1 MYLQGYTYESSRDCN
16 TDPSKNPILSDLL
29 DKLMFFHLSS
39 RVDSTMGSK
48 FNQKYYFIVRTYL
61 MNTVDS
67 SFLSTSSFQIS
78 SLSFSTT
85 IHLRFPFSINS
96 LGETTL
102 SILQIVQNRS
112 YRLQKKD
119 QKRHVNRGTDRE
131 SGSYQRMSTIG
142 ITTKLIPFGSPLQSY
157 PVSSRL
163 SHLTGDLGLS
173 TGTWAR
179 PSRMST
185 SWLTPHQCEYGREPH

>member
-1 MYLQGYTYESSRDCN
+1 
-16 TDPSKNPILSDLL
+16 
-29 DKLMFFHLSS
+29 
-39 RVDSTMGSK
+39 MGSK

-102 SILQIVQNRS
+102 SIL
-112 YRLQKKD
+112 
-119 QKRHVNRGTDRE
+119 
-131 SGSYQRMSTIG
+131 
-142 ITTKLIPFGSPLQSY
+142 
-157 PVSSRL
+157 
-163 SHLTGDLGLS
+163 
-173 TGTWAR
+173 
-179 PSRMST
+179 
-185 SWLTPHQCEYGREPH
+185 